1 MDMVHLHVHSQYSMQ
16 DGLCSLDDLV
26 KQAAKFN
33 MKAIALTDHDGLY
46 GAIQFYKKAKKAGVK
61 PILGCEI
68 RIKDNQKSNQAY
80 HFILLVKD
88 KEGYSNLCQIIT
100 RAHLSNPGS
109 IPSIEKDILAK
120 HSKGIIGLSGCDKGE
135 IPLLLS
141 QKKAEQAEEAAYR
154 YQQVFGKENF
164 YLELSFHGLSQE
176 KEINSK
182 LIEIGQK
189 LGIPAVATNNV
200 HYLEKKQAYSQG
212 LLNKIANLGTK
223 ERFYHQKLETD
234 EYYFKS
240 PSEMEKLFSRVPQA
254 LKNSSEIAEK
264 CHLELNLGEIHLPAY
279 PLPSSCSARD
289 YLKKLC
295 LEGLKKYYP
304 VPSLEVIKRLQY
316 ELKIINQMGFAGYFL
331 IVRDIVRFAKQNNI
345 PVGPGK
351 GSSAGSLVSYL
362 LNITEVDPLKYQLF
376 FERFLNPERIDLPDI
391 DIDFGQLGRE
401 KVISYIF
408 EKFGNNR
415 VTHVSTTSTYAARSA
430 IRDAGRVLGF
440 LPREIN
446 KIAQLMPIF
455 SSPGVINASLKN
467 LTELKKLPQD
477 QEPLKSL
484 FSFAQ
489 TIEGIP
495 RHLSVHASSMIIS
508 DRPLSEIVPLEIT
521 NQGEIVSQYEK
532 ESIKDL
538 GLLKMDILGS
548 RSLTIIKKTLE
559 MLKEKNINIDLN
571 QIPLDDEATF
581 SALQKG
587 KTLGVFQLESSGMSS
602 LLRRLS
608 PSHLN
613 DVIAALSL
621 YRPGPLDSGMTEHYL
636 KRKRG
641 EEEIDYLHTKLKPIL
656 KDTYGVILYQEQV
669 MQVVSVFACLSL
681 GEADLFRRA
690 ISSRSPVEMEKQR
703 DNFLKKAIQQGNTRE
718 EAEKV
723 FYLISKFAHY
733 GFNKA
738 HSTSYALI
746 SFVTCY
752 LKVHYP
758 AYYLA
763 SLLTYGMG
771 YYSPDRYIQEAR
783 RFKVKVLPP
792 DINKSGAGFTV
803 EDGAIRVGLGQIK
816 GMGEK
821 HLKSILSL
829 REKCKRFNSLYDFC
843 YTVAP
848 LRINQPLIEN
858 LIKVGAFDFT
868 AYPRSA
874 LLTLLPLTLKE
885 VRKKKAKDGAQNI
898 MLKERGLRDTEL
910 IASDSIPAYPFS
922 KSFQMNLEKE
932 ILDLYIT
939 NYPLKKYDKILA
951 HLTMMNSNQLLNTF
965 YPKSILIKG
974 ILIQARR
981 QFTRQKQVMA
991 FLLLEDEA
999 GFFEVIAFP
1008 NIYQKYSILL
1018 RKEVPLLIEGALSK
1032 NGGDFKII
1040 ARKIVNINSYLVSRE
1055 EDRNQVPEVGAN
1067 LVFARN
1073 E

>member
-1 MDMVHLHVHSQYSMQ
+1 
-16 DGLCSLDDLV
+16 
-26 KQAAKFN
+26 
-33 MKAIALTDHDGLY
+33 MKAVALTDHDGLY
-46 GAIQFYKKAKKAGVK
+46 GAIQFYKKAKKAGIK
-61 PILGCEI
+61 PIIGCEI
-68 RIKDNQKSNQAY
+68 RVKDNQKSNQSY
-80 HFILLVKD
+80 HLILLVKN

-100 RAHLSNPGS
+100 RAHPSNPGS
-109 IPSIEKDILAK
+109 IPAIEKEILAK
-120 HSKGIIGLSGCDKGE
+120 YSKGIIGLSGCKKGE
-135 IPLLLS
+135 IPLFLL
-141 QKKAEQAEEAAYR
+141 QKKTEQAEEAAYW
-154 YQQVFGKENF
+154 YQQIFGKENF
-164 YLELSFHGLSQE
+164 YLELSFHGLAQE
-176 KEINSK
+176 KEINSR
-182 LIEIGQK
+182 LIEMGQK
-189 LGIPAVATNNV
+189 LKIPIVATNNV
-200 HYLEKKQAYSQG
+200 HYLEKKQASSQR

-234 EYYFKS
+234 ENYFKS
-240 PSEMEKLFSRVPQA
+240 PSEMEKIFFQVPQA
-254 LKNSSEIAEK
+254 LKNSTEIANK
-264 CHLELNLGEIHLPAY
+264 CNLELNLGKIHLPVY
-279 PLPSSCSARD
+279 PLPHSYSARA

-304 VPSLEVIKRLQY
+304 APSSEVIKRLQY

-376 FERFLNPERIDLPDI
+376 FERFLNPERTDLPDI

-401 KVISYIF
+401 KIISYIF
-408 EKFGNNR
+408 KKFGHNR
-415 VTHVSTTSTYAARSA
+415 VTHVSTISTYAARSA
-430 IRDAGRVLGF
+430 IRDAGRALGF
-440 LPREIN
+440 LPQEIN
-446 KIAQLMPIF
+446 KIAQFMPIF
-455 SSPGVINASLKN
+455 SSPGVIRASLKH
-467 LTELKKLPQD
+467 LPELKKLPCD
-477 QEPLKSL
+477 REPLKSL

-508 DRPLSEIVPLEIT
+508 DRPLSEAVPLEVT

-548 RSLTIIKKTLE
+548 RSLTVIKKALE
-559 MLKEKNINIDLN
+559 MLKEKNININLN
-571 QIPLDDEATF
+571 KIPLDDKSTF

-608 PSHLN
+608 PSHLG

-636 KRKRG
+636 KRKQG
-641 EEEIDYLHTKLKPIL
+641 EEEIDYLHPKLKPIL

-669 MQVVSVFACLSL
+669 MQVVSVFAGLSL

-690 ISSRSPVEMEKQR
+690 ISSRSPVEMERQR
-703 DNFLKKAIQQGNTRE
+703 NNFLKKAINQGNPKE
-718 EAEKV
+718 EAEKI
-723 FYLISKFAHY
+723 FNLISKFAHY

-783 RFKVKVLPP
+783 RFKVKVLSP

-803 EDGAIRVGLGQIK
+803 EDGAVRVGLGKIK

-829 REKCKRFNSLYDFC
+829 RERCKRFNSLYDFC
-843 YTVAP
+843 YKTTP

-858 LIKVGAFDFT
+858 LIKVGAFNFT

-874 LLTLLPLTLKE
+874 LLALLPLTLKE
-885 VRKKKAKDGAQNI
+885 VRKRAKDGAQNKI
-898 MLKERGLRDTEL
+898 SEEKELYNTEL
-910 IASDSIPAYPFS
+910 IASGSIPAYHFS

-932 ILDLYIT
+932 ILGLYIS
-939 NYPLKKYDKILA
+939 NYSLNKYDKILA
-951 HLTMMNSNQLLNTF
+951 HLPIKNSNQLLDYFHQKT
-965 YPKSILIKG
+965 ILIRG
-974 ILIQARR
+974 VLIQARR
-981 QFTRQKQVMA
+981 QFTRQRKVMA

-999 GFFEVIAFP
+999 GFFEVITFP
-1008 NIYQKYSILL
+1008 AVYQKYSNLF
-1018 RKEVPLLIEGALSK
+1018 RQEAPLLIEGVLSK
-1032 NGGDFKII
+1032 DSGSSKII
-1040 ARKIVNINSYLVSRE
+1040 ARKIVNINSYLVKKK
-1055 EDRNQVPEVGAN
+1055 EVSS
-1067 LVFARN
+1067 LM
-1073 E
+1073 

>member
-1 MDMVHLHVHSQYSMQ
+1 MEMVHLHVHSQYSMQ
-16 DGLCSLDDLV
+16 DGLCSLDDLIKRAV
-26 KQAAKFN
+26 KFN
-33 MKAIALTDHDGLY
+33 MKAVALTDHDGLY
-46 GAIQFYKKAKKAGVK
+46 GAIQFYKKAKNAGIK
-61 PILGCEI
+61 PIIGCEI
-68 RIKDNQKSNQAY
+68 RVKDNQKSNQIY
-80 HFILLVKD
+80 HLILLAKD
-88 KEGYSNLCQIIT
+88 KEGYSHLCQIIT

-109 IPSIEKDILAK
+109 IPAIGKKFLARY
-120 HSKGIIGLSGCDKGE
+120 SKGIIGLSGCAKGE
-135 IPLLLS
+135 IPLLLL
-141 QKKAEQAEEAAYR
+141 QKKDEQAEKIACW
-154 YQQVFGKENF
+154 YQQIFGKENF
-164 YLELSFHGLSQE
+164 YLELSFHGLAQE
-176 KEINSK
+176 KEINSR
-182 LIEIGQK
+182 LIEMGQK
-189 LGIPAVATNNV
+189 LKIPLVATNNV
-200 HYLEKKQAYSQG
+200 HYLKKNQASSQG

-223 ERFYHQKLETD
+223 ERFYHQKLKTD

-240 PSEMEKLFSRVPQA
+240 PSEMEKIFFQVPQA
-254 LKNSSEIAEK
+254 LENSVEITEK
-264 CHLELNLGEIHLPAY
+264 CNLKLNLGKTHLPTY
-279 PLPSSCSARD
+279 PLPSSYSAPD

-304 VPSLEVIKRLQY
+304 IPSPEVIKRLQY

-331 IVRDIVRFAKQNNI
+331 IVRNIVCFAKRNNI

-376 FERFLNPERIDLPDI
+376 FERFLNPRRIDLPDI

-408 EKFGNNR
+408 KKFGNNR
-415 VTHVSTTSTYAARSA
+415 VTHVNTISTYAARSA
-430 IRDAGRVLGF
+430 IRDAGRALGF
-440 LPREIN
+440 LSREIN
-446 KIAQLMPIF
+446 KIAKLMPIF
-455 SSPGVINASLKN
+455 SSPGVVRASLKH
-467 LTELKKLPQD
+467 LPELQKLPQD

-484 FSFAQ
+484 FFFAQ
-489 TIEGIP
+489 NIEGIP
-495 RHLSVHASSMIIS
+495 RHLSVHASSIIIS
-508 DRPLSEIVPLEIT
+508 DRPLSEIVPLEVT

-548 RSLTIIKKTLE
+548 RSLTVIKKTLE
-559 MLKEKNINIDLN
+559 MLKEKNIDIKLN
-571 QIPLDDEATF
+571 KIPLNDKATF

-641 EEEIDYLHTKLKPIL
+641 EEEIDYLHPKLKSIL

-669 MQVVSVFACLSL
+669 MQVVSVFAHLNL

-703 DNFLKKAIQQGNTRE
+703 ENFLKKALNQGNTKE
-718 EAEKV
+718 ESEKI
-723 FYLISKFAHY
+723 FNLISKFAHY

-746 SFVTCY
+746 SFITCY

-758 AYYLA
+758 SYYLA
-763 SLLTYGMG
+763 SMLTYGMG

-783 RFKVKVLPP
+783 RFKVKVLLP

-803 EDGAIRVGLGQIK
+803 EKGAIRVGLGKIK

-843 YTVAP
+843 YKTTP
-848 LRINQPLIEN
+848 LRINQGLIEN

-868 AYPRSA
+868 VYPRSA

-885 VRKKKAKDGAQNI
+885 VRKKKAKDGVQNKI
-898 MLKERGLRDTEL
+898 SEL
-910 IASDSIPAYPFS
+910 IASDSIPAYHFS

-932 ILDLYIT
+932 ILDLYIS
-939 NYPLKKYDKILA
+939 NYPLNKYDKILA
-951 HLTMMNSNQLLNTF
+951 HLPIKNSNQLLNYF
-965 YPKSILIKG
+965 YQKTILIRG
-974 ILIQARR
+974 VLIQARR

-991 FLLLEDEA
+991 FLLLEDET
-999 GFFEVIAFP
+999 GFFEVITFP
-1008 NIYQKYSILL
+1008 AVYQKYSNLFH
-1018 RKEVPLLIEGALSK
+1018 KEAPLLIEGVLSK
-1032 NGGDFKII
+1032 DNGDSKII
-1040 ARKIVNINSYLVSRE
+1040 ARKIMNINSI
-1055 EDRNQVPEVGAN
+1055 
-1067 LVFARN
+1067 
-1073 E
+1073 

>member
-1 MDMVHLHVHSQYSMQ
+1 
-16 DGLCSLDDLV
+16 
-26 KQAAKFN
+26 
-33 MKAIALTDHDGLY
+33 
-46 GAIQFYKKAKKAGVK
+46 
-61 PILGCEI
+61 
-68 RIKDNQKSNQAY
+68 
-80 HFILLVKD
+80 
-88 KEGYSNLCQIIT
+88 
-100 RAHLSNPGS
+100 
-109 IPSIEKDILAK
+109 
-120 HSKGIIGLSGCDKGE
+120 
-135 IPLLLS
+135 
-141 QKKAEQAEEAAYR
+141 
-154 YQQVFGKENF
+154 
-164 YLELSFHGLSQE
+164 
-176 KEINSK
+176 
-182 LIEIGQK
+182 
-189 LGIPAVATNNV
+189 
-200 HYLEKKQAYSQG
+200 
-212 LLNKIANLGTK
+212 
-223 ERFYHQKLETD
+223 
-234 EYYFKS
+234 
-240 PSEMEKLFSRVPQA
+240 
-254 LKNSSEIAEK
+254 
-264 CHLELNLGEIHLPAY
+264 
-279 PLPSSCSARD
+279 
-289 YLKKLC
+289 
-295 LEGLKKYYP
+295 
-304 VPSLEVIKRLQY
+304 
-316 ELKIINQMGFAGYFL
+316 MGFAGYFL

-408 EKFGNNR
+408 KKFGNNR
-415 VTHVSTTSTYAARSA
+415 VTHVSTISTYAARSA
-430 IRDAGRVLGF
+430 IRDTGRALGF

-455 SSPGVINASLKN
+455 SSPGVIKASLKK
-467 LTELKKLPQD
+467 LPELQKFPQD

-489 TIEGIP
+489 TIEGKP

-508 DRPLSEIVPLEIT
+508 DRPLSEVVPLEVT

-548 RSLTIIKKTLE
+548 RSLTVIKKTLE
-559 MLKEKNINIDLN
+559 MLKEENININLSK
-571 QIPLDDEATF
+571 IPLDDKDTF

-613 DVIAALSL
+613 DLIAALSL

-641 EEEIDYLHTKLKPIL
+641 EEEIDYLHPKLKSIL

-669 MQVVSVFACLSL
+669 IQVVSVFAHLNL

-703 DNFLKKAIQQGNTRE
+703 DNFLKKATNQGNTKE
-718 EAEKV
+718 EAEKI
-723 FYLISKFAHY
+723 FNLISKFAHY

-763 SLLTYGMG
+763 SMLTYGMG

-783 RFKVKVLPP
+783 RFKVKVLLP
-792 DINKSGAGFTV
+792 DINKSGAGFTI
-803 EDGAIRVGLGQIK
+803 EDGAIRVGLGKIK
-816 GMGEK
+816 GMGKK

-829 REKCKRFNSLYDFC
+829 REKYKRFNSLYDFC
-843 YTVAP
+843 YKTTP

-885 VRKKKAKDGAQNI
+885 VRKKKAKDGAQNKI
-898 MLKERGLRDTEL
+898 SEL
-910 IASDSIPAYPFS
+910 ISSDSIPAYHFS
-922 KSFQMNLEKE
+922 KFFQMSLEKE
-932 ILDLYIT
+932 ILDLYIS

-951 HLTMMNSNQLLNTF
+951 HLPIKNSNQLLNYF
-965 YPKSILIKG
+965 YQKTILIRG
-974 ILIQARR
+974 VLIQARR

-991 FLLLEDEA
+991 FLLLEDET
-999 GFFEVIAFP
+999 GFFEVITFP
-1008 NIYQKYSILL
+1008 AVYQKYSNLF
-1018 RKEVPLLIEGALSK
+1018 RKEAPLLIEGVLSK
-1032 NGGDFKII
+1032 NDGDSKII
-1040 ARKIVNINSYLVSRE
+1040 ARKIMNINSYLVSR
-1055 EDRNQVPEVGAN
+1055 
-1067 LVFARN
+1067 
-1073 E
+1073 

>member
-26 KQAAKFN
+26 KQATKFN
-33 MKAIALTDHDGLY
+33 MKAVALTDHDGLY
-46 GAIQFYKKAKKAGVK
+46 GAIQFYKKAKKAGIK
-61 PILGCEI
+61 PIIGCEI

-88 KEGYSNLCQIIT
+88 KEGYSNLCQVIT
-100 RAHLSNPGS
+100 RAHLSNHGS
-109 IPSIEKDILAK
+109 IPAIEKEILAK
-120 HSKGIIGLSGCDKGE
+120 YSKGIIGLSGCDKGE
-135 IPLLLS
+135 IPLFLL
-141 QKKAEQAEEAAYR
+141 QKKTKQAEKAACW
-154 YQQVFGKENF
+154 YQQIFGKENF
-164 YLELSFHGLSQE
+164 YLELSFHGLSKE
-176 KEINSK
+176 KEINSR
-182 LIEIGQK
+182 LIEMGQK
-189 LGIPAVATNNV
+189 LKIPIVATNNV
-200 HYLEKKQAYSQG
+200 HYLEKSQVSSQG

-240 PSEMEKLFSRVPQA
+240 HSEMEKIFLQIPQA
-254 LKNSSEIAEK
+254 LRNTMEIANK
-264 CHLELNLGEIHLPAY
+264 CNLELNLREIHLPAY
-279 PLPSSCSARD
+279 PLPSSSSASD

-304 VPSLEVIKRLQY
+304 VPSPKVTKRLQY
-316 ELKIINQMGFAGYFL
+316 ELKTINQMGFAGYFL
-331 IVRDIVRFAKQNNI
+331 IVQDIVRFAKQNNI

-408 EKFGNNR
+408 KKFGNNR
-415 VTHVSTTSTYAARSA
+415 VTHVSTISTYAARSA

-440 LPREIN
+440 LPQEIN
-446 KIAQLMPIF
+446 KIAKLMPIF
-455 SSPGVINASLKN
+455 SSPGVIRASIKHLP
-467 LTELKKLPQD
+467 ELQKLSCD

-489 TIEGIP
+489 TIEGKP

-508 DRPLSEIVPLEIT
+508 DRPLSEVVPLELT

-559 MLKEKNINIDLN
+559 MLKEENININLSK
-571 QIPLDDEATF
+571 IPLDDKATF

-608 PSHLN
+608 SSHLN
-613 DVIAALSL
+613 DLIAALSL

-641 EEEIDYLHTKLKPIL
+641 EEEIDYLHPKLKPIL

-669 MQVVSVFACLSL
+669 MQVVSVFAHLNL

-690 ISSRSPVEMEKQR
+690 ISSRSPVEMERQR
-703 DNFLKKAIQQGNTRE
+703 ENFLKKAINQGNTEE
-718 EAEKV
+718 EAEKI
-723 FYLISKFAHY
+723 FNLISKFAHY

-763 SLLTYGMG
+763 SMLSYGMG

-783 RFKVKVLPP
+783 RFNVKVLLP

-803 EDGAIRVGLGQIK
+803 EEGTIRVGLGKIK

-843 YTVAP
+843 YKTTL

-868 AYPRSA
+868 TYPRSA

-885 VRKKKAKDGAQNI
+885 VRKKKTKDGAQNKI
-898 MLKERGLRDTEL
+898 SEESELWNTEL
-910 IASDSIPAYPFS
+910 IASGSIPAYHFS
-922 KSFQMNLEKE
+922 NSFQMSLEKE
-932 ILDLYIT
+932 ILDLYIS
-939 NYPLKKYDKILA
+939 NYPLNKYDKILT
-951 HLTMMNSNQLLNTF
+951 HLPIMNSNQLLNYF
-965 YPKSILIKG
+965 YQKTILIRG
-974 ILIQARR
+974 VLIQARR

-1008 NIYQKYSILL
+1008 SVYQKYSNLL
-1018 RKEVPLLIEGALSK
+1018 RKDAPLLIEGVLSK
-1032 NGGDFKII
+1032 NDGDSKII
-1040 ARKIVNINSYLVSRE
+1040 ARKIVNINSYPLH
-1055 EDRNQVPEVGAN
+1055 QKGYKK
-1067 LVFARN
+1067 
-1073 E
+1073 

>member
-16 DGLCSLDDLV
+16 DGLCSLDDLI
-26 KQAAKFN
+26 KQTAKFN

-46 GAIQFYKKAKKAGVK
+46 GVIHFYKKAKKAGIK
-61 PILGCEI
+61 PIIGCEI
-68 RIKDNQKSNQAY
+68 RVKDNQKSNQAY
-80 HFILLVKD
+80 HLILLAKN
-88 KEGYSNLCQIIT
+88 KEGYSHLCQIIT

-109 IPSIEKDILAK
+109 IPAIEKEILAK
-120 HSKGIIGLSGCDKGE
+120 HCKGIIGLSGCDKGE

-141 QKKAEQAEEAAYR
+141 QKKTEQAEKAAYW
-154 YQQVFGKENF
+154 YQEVFGKENF
-164 YLELSFHGLSQE
+164 YLELSFHGLNKE

-182 LIEIGQK
+182 LIAIGRK
-189 LGIPAVATNNV
+189 LKIPVVATNNV
-200 HYLEKKQAYSQG
+200 HYLEKDQASSQG
-212 LLNKIANLGTK
+212 LLNKIGNLGTK
-223 ERFYHQKLETD
+223 KRFYHQKLEID

-240 PSEMEKLFSRVPQA
+240 PSEMEKIFFQLPQA
-254 LKNSSEIAEK
+254 LKNSIEIADK
-264 CHLELNLGEIHLPAY
+264 CNLELNLGEIHLPAY
-279 PLPSSCSARD
+279 TLPSSCSAQD

-295 LEGLKKYYP
+295 LKGLKKYYP
-304 VPSLEVIKRLQY
+304 ASSSEVTKRLQY

-331 IVRDIVRFAKQNNI
+331 IVRDIVHFAKQNNI

-408 EKFGNNR
+408 KKFGNNR
-415 VTHVSTTSTYAARSA
+415 VTHVSTISTYAARSA
-430 IRDAGRVLGF
+430 IRDAGRALGF
-440 LPREIN
+440 LPQEIN
-446 KIAQLMPIF
+446 KITKLMPIF
-455 SSPGVINASLKN
+455 SSPGVIKASLKN
-467 LTELKKLPQD
+467 LPELKKLPCD

-484 FSFAQ
+484 FFFAQ

-508 DRPLSEIVPLEIT
+508 DKPLSEVVPLELT

-559 MLKEKNINIDLN
+559 MLKEKNIDINLN
-571 QIPLDDEATF
+571 QIPLDDKATF

-602 LLRRLS
+602 LLKRLS

-641 EEEIDYLHTKLKPIL
+641 EEEIDYLHPKLKPIL

-669 MQVVSVFACLSL
+669 IQVVSVFAHLNL

-690 ISSRSPVEMEKQR
+690 ISSRSPVEMERQR
-703 DNFLKKAIQQGNTRE
+703 DNFLKKAINQGNTKE
-718 EAEKV
+718 EAKKI
-723 FYLISKFAHY
+723 FNLISKFAHY

-763 SLLTYGMG
+763 SMLTYGMG

-783 RFKVKVLPP
+783 RFKVKVLSP

-803 EDGAIRVGLGQIK
+803 EEGAIRVGLGKIK

-821 HLKSILSL
+821 YLKSILSL
-829 REKCKRFNSLYDFC
+829 KEKCKRFNSLYDFC
-843 YTVAP
+843 RKAIS

-868 AYPRSA
+868 TYPRSA

-885 VRKKKAKDGAQNI
+885 VRKKTKDGTQNKI
-898 MLKERGLRDTEL
+898 SEERKLWSTEL
-910 IASDSIPAYPFS
+910 IAADSIPAYHFS
-922 KSFQMNLEKE
+922 KTFQMNLEKE
-932 ILDLYIT
+932 ILDMYIT
-939 NYPLKKYDKILA
+939 NYPLNKYDKILA
-951 HLTMMNSNQLLNTF
+951 HLPIKNSNQLLNYF
-965 YPKSILIKG
+965 YQKTILIRG
-974 ILIQARR
+974 MLIQTRR

-999 GFFEVIAFP
+999 GFFEVITFP
-1008 NIYQKYSILL
+1008 AVYQKYSNLF
-1018 RKEVPLLIEGALSK
+1018 RKETPLLIEGALSK
-1032 NGGDFKII
+1032 NSGDFKII
-1040 ARKIVNINSYLVSRE
+1040 ARKIININSYLVSRE
-1055 EDRNQVPEVGAN
+1055 SYLVKKEEVRS
-1067 LVFARN
+1067 LM
-1073 E
+1073 

>member
-1 MDMVHLHVHSQYSMQ
+1 MEMVHLHVHSQYSMQ
-16 DGLCSLDDLV
+16 DGLCGIDDLI
-26 KQAAKFN
+26 KQAAKFK
-33 MKAIALTDHDGLY
+33 MKAVALTDHDGLY
-46 GAIQFYKKAKKAGVK
+46 GAIQFYKKAKKAGIK
-61 PILGCEI
+61 PIIGCEI
-68 RIKDNQKSNQAY
+68 RIKNNQKSNQNC
-80 HFILLVKD
+80 HFILLAKN

-100 RAHLSNPGS
+100 QVHLSNPGS
-109 IPSIEKDILAK
+109 IPAIEKDILAK
-120 HSKGIIGLSGCDKGE
+120 YSKGIIGLSGCDKGE
-135 IPLLLS
+135 IPLLIS
-141 QKKAEQAEEAAYR
+141 QKKAEQAEKVACW
-154 YQQVFGKENF
+154 YQEIFGKENF
-164 YLELSFHGLSQE
+164 YLELSFHSLSKE

-182 LIEIGQK
+182 LIEIGK
-189 LGIPAVATNNV
+189 RLNIPLVVTNNV
-200 HYLEKKQAYSQG
+200 HYLEKSQASSQR

-223 ERFYHQKLETD
+223 ERFYHQKLEAD

-240 PSEMEKLFSRVPQA
+240 PSEMEKIFFRVPQA
-254 LKNSSEIAEK
+254 LKNSIEIAEK
-264 CHLELNLGEIHLPAY
+264 CNLELNLGKIHLPAY
-279 PLPSSCSARD
+279 PLPSSCSAQD

-295 LEGLKKYYP
+295 LDGLKKYYP
-304 VPSLEVIKRLQY
+304 ASLSKVIKRLQY

-351 GSSAGSLVSYL
+351 GSSSGSLVSYL

-408 EKFGNNR
+408 KKFGNNR
-415 VTHVSTTSTYAARSA
+415 VTHVSTISTYAARSA
-430 IRDAGRVLGF
+430 IRDTGRALGF

-446 KIAQLMPIF
+446 KIAKLMPIF
-455 SSPGVINASLKN
+455 SSPGVIKASLKH
-467 LTELKKLPQD
+467 LPELQKLPQD

-489 TIEGIP
+489 NIEGIP

-508 DRPLSEIVPLEIT
+508 DRPLSEVVPLELT

-548 RSLTIIKKTLE
+548 RSLTVIKKTLE
-559 MLKEKNINIDLN
+559 MLKEENININLN
-571 QIPLDDEATF
+571 KIPLDDKTTF

-641 EEEIDYLHTKLKPIL
+641 EEEIDYLHPKLKPIL

-669 MQVVSVFACLSL
+669 MQVVSAFACLSL

-690 ISSRSPVEMEKQR
+690 ISSRSPVEMERQR

-763 SLLTYGMG
+763 SMLTYGMG

-783 RFKVKVLPP
+783 RFNVKVLLP

-803 EDGAIRVGLGQIK
+803 EDGAIRVGLGKIK
-816 GMGEK
+816 GMGK
-821 HLKSILSL
+821 KYLKSILSL
-829 REKCKRFNSLYDFC
+829 REKCQRFNSLYDFC
-843 YTVAP
+843 RKTIS
-848 LRINQPLIEN
+848 LSINQTLIEN

-885 VRKKKAKDGAQNI
+885 VRKKKAKDGAQNR
-898 MLKERGLRDTEL
+898 MSEESELWNTEL
-910 IASDSIPAYPFS
+910 ISSDSIPAYHFS
-922 KSFQMNLEKE
+922 NSFQMNLEKE
-932 ILDLYIT
+932 ILGLYIT
-939 NYPLKKYDKILA
+939 KYPLKKYDKILMN
-951 HLTMMNSNQLLNTF
+951 LPIMNSNQLVNYF
-965 YPKSILIKG
+965 YPKLISLKG
-974 ILIQARR
+974 MLIQARR

-999 GFFEVIAFP
+999 GFFEVITFP
-1008 NIYQKYSILL
+1008 TVYQKYSKLFC
-1018 RKEVPLLIEGALSK
+1018 KEAPLLIEGVLSK
-1032 NGGDFKII
+1032 DSGDSKII
-1040 ARKIVNINSYLVSRE
+1040 ARKIRDIDSIEY
-1055 EDRNQVPEVGAN
+1055 
-1067 LVFARN
+1067 
-1073 E
+1073 